1 MNGALLKTLLL
12 KSAKSQ
18 SDAAKLLGISGSAL
32 SLLVNRGDWPRREPA
47 AFKSRLTEFLETRGA
62 TQEEIITAFMELNQV
77 ANDTNN
83 HEEVLMIRKQ
93 VLSAEAR
100 RSFRITR
107 EVFTDEFSDPEDVF
121 FSPETR
127 YVRECLYQVARHGGM
142 MALVGES
149 GSGKTTLLRDLKD
162 RLIREEARVV
172 VIEPYVLGMDNG
184 NKKAVAMRATHL
196 CEAIL
201 TALNV
206 PGKGNATPE
215 ALFKLTH
222 EKLRES
228 SRAGYRHLLCIE
240 EAHSLPPSMFKHLK
254 RFLELSDGL
263 ARLLSILLVGQPEL
277 KHKLAETNAAVRE
290 VVQRTELIELYPL
303 DDLEGYVRHRCARA
317 GVAFD
322 DVFAPDALPALSLR
336 LTGPRPKNGNAGQ
349 SMLYP
354 LLVGNMLTRAM
365 NLAVGLKM
373 NKVTADA
380 VRSA

>member
-1 MNGALLKTLLL
+1 MKGTLLRDFLL

-18 SDAAKLLGISGSAL
+18 ADAAKMLGTSGPSL
-32 SLLVNRGDWPRREPA
+32 SQLIHRGAWPRKGTEAFRSRLA
-47 AFKSRLTEFLETRGA
+47 AFLESKGVTLA
-62 TQEEIITAFMELNQV
+62 EIAAVFCELDADENS
-77 ANDTNN
+77 TNN
-83 HEEVLMIRKQ
+83 HEEVTMIRKQ

-100 RSFRITR
+100 RAFKITR
-107 EVFTDEFSDPEDVF
+107 EIFTDEFSDPEDVF

-127 YVRECLYQVARHGGM
+127 YVRECVYQIARHGGM

-149 GSGKTTLLRDLKD
+149 GSGKTTLFRELKD
-162 RLIREEARVV
+162 RLIREEARVI

-201 TALNV
+201 AALRV
-206 PGKGNATPE
+206 PFKATATPE
-215 ALFKLTH
+215 ALFKFTH
-222 EKLRES
+222 EKLRDS
-228 SRAGYRHLLCIE
+228 SRGGYRHLLCIE
-240 EAHSLPPSMFKHLK
+240 EAHSLPPSMFKYLK

-263 ARLLSILLVGQPEL
+263 TRLLSLLLVGQTEL
-277 KHKLAETNAAVRE
+277 KNKLAETNAEHRE
-290 VVQRTELIELYPL
+290 FIQRTELIEMLPM

-317 GVAFD
+317 GVTFD

-336 LTGPRPKNGNAGQ
+336 LTGPRPKGGSAGQ